1 MLTNFHMPQTFGRV
15 ENAGQFQFPDLKL
28 IQFFF
33 SWQDFHQFASDKLMI
48 RNEQDIFH
56 QQGFSFRLTKSAIL
70 VSKALPQNH
79 STPFSHFPT
88 DGSWITVWK
97 LRLSYTSN
105 LRSRERNETGRNL
118 HLSLSS
124 RLSRPWKR
132 WIWRLEGG
140 LLKVSR

>member
-1 MLTNFHMPQTFGRV
+1 MYQLSYAPNIWQSGKCRTVPVSWLSWQS
-15 ENAGQFQFPDLKL
+15 
-28 IQFFF
+28 IFF

>member
-1 MLTNFHMPQTFGRV
+1 MLTNFHMPQTFGRE

-33 SWQDFHQFASDKLMI
+33 PDKTFISLP

-56 QQGFSFRLTKSAIL
+56 QQGFSFWLTKSAIL
-70 VSKALPQNH
+70 ISKALPQNH

-140 LLKVSR
+140 LLKGSR

>member
-33 SWQDFHQFASDKLMI
+33 LTRLSSVCLRQINDMKWARYFHP
-48 RNEQDIFH
+48 
-56 QQGFSFRLTKSAIL
+56 QGFSFRLTKSAIL
-70 VSKALPQNH
+70 VSKALPQNY
-79 STPFSHFPT
+79 STLFSHFPT